1 MGERVSMGEQPY
13 QVIAGLVAGTC
24 LIWSLGEVLMCVCG
38 GGHPHSALKDED
50 APGKTLLLRS
60 PIEGLP
66 GEGGFPWLGTQLSW
80 TPKAS
85 SHNLM

>member
-24 LIWSLGEVLMCVCG
+24 LIWSLGEVLVCVG

-50 APGKTLLLRS
+50 APGKILLLRS
-60 PIEGLP
+60 PIEG
-66 GEGGFPWLGTQLSW
+66 
-80 TPKAS
+80 
-85 SHNLM
+85 